1 MSVNMKNGRTD
12 LSIVLSGEA
21 GQGIQTLERL
31 LMKMFKLSGRYVFS
45 FSEFMSR
52 IRGGNNSTEIR
63 VSSQRVDSFIERI
76 DVFIPFGPG
85 AMARFHDRITGDTT
99 ILGDTVCIED
109 RYRNGGYTVVEIPL
123 SEIAKGVGGKTFLN
137 LVVMGLFAG
146 MYGISE
152 DGAREQVRSYFS
164 RAAADVIEKNIEALV
179 KGVETG
185 RDIARS
191 RNIGILPAASPD
203 AAKELLFNGAEI
215 IALGGIAGGCNFV
228 SSYPMSPS
236 TDVLVNFAKY
246 SEEFEIVVEQ
256 AEDEICAVNMAIAS
270 WYAGGRAMVTTSGG
284 GFALMTEGLSLA
296 GATES
301 PLVIHLG
308 QRPGP
313 ATGMPTRTEQGD
325 LLFALFSGHGEFPRI
340 IYAPGNYTQGYD
352 LTRKAF
358 YMADKYQ
365 VPVILLTDQYFL
377 DSNCTIMGVEI
388 DGSMSVNSIVVTDN
402 GYRRFRVTE
411 SGISPRGIP
420 GYGTGIVCLD
430 SDEHDEGGYITE
442 DFTVRVEQ
450 MNKRMRKLQ
459 SMGPDSIPPDL
470 HGPNDYR
477 WLVVSWGST
486 LGGILEAIK
495 ESGRSDTAVLHYSQ
509 VHPLHG
515 DTKKYLARARFTAIV
530 ENNYASQFGTLIR
543 MHTGHEFDRKI
554 VKYNGMPFSVEE
566 LAAEFEKF
574 T

>member
-1 MSVNMKNGRTD
+1 MKNGRAD

-63 VSSQRVDSFIERI
+63 VSSERVGSFIERI

-85 AMARFHDRITGDTT
+85 ALARFHDRITGETV
-99 ILGDTVCIED
+99 ILGDPAFIED
-109 RYRNGGYTVVEIPL
+109 RYRRGGYTVVEVPL
-123 SEIAKGVGGKTFLN
+123 SDIAKEIGGKTFLN

-146 MYGISE
+146 ICGINGES
-152 DGAREQVRSYFS
+152 ARSQVRSYFS
-164 RAAADVIEKNIEALV
+164 RAAAEVIEKNIGALAKGIEA
-179 KGVETG
+179 G
-185 RDIARS
+185 RSIARS
-191 RNIGILPAASPD
+191 WNIEIPPATSPD
-203 AAKELLFNGAEI
+203 ASMELLFNGAEI

-246 SEEFEIVVEQ
+246 SEEFGIVVEQ
-256 AEDEICAVNMAIAS
+256 AEDEICAVNMAVAS
-270 WYAGGRAMVTTSGG
+270 WYSGGRAMVTTSGG

-301 PLVIHLG
+301 PLVIHVG

-325 LLFALFSGHGEFPRI
+325 LLFALFAGHGEFPRI
-340 IYAPGNYTQGYD
+340 VYAPGNYVQGFN

-358 YMADKYQ
+358 HVADTYQ
-365 VPVILLTDQYFL
+365 VPVIILTDQYFL
-377 DSNCTIMGVEI
+377 DSNGTVPGLAV
-388 DGSMSVNSIVVTDN
+388 DSPMSASGIVATDE

-430 SDEHDEGGYITE
+430 SDEHDEAGYITE
-442 DFTVRVEQ
+442 DFSVRVEQ

-470 HGPNDYR
+470 YGPVDYR
-477 WLVVSWGST
+477 CLVVSWGST
-486 LGGILEAIK
+486 LSCILEAIK
-495 ESGRSDTAVLHYSQ
+495 ASGRSDTALLHFSQ
-509 VHPLHG
+509 VHPLHE
-515 DTKKYLARARFTAIV
+515 DTKKYLERARYTAIV
-530 ENNYASQFGTLIR
+530 ENNYGSQFGTLIR
-543 MHTGHEFDRKI
+543 MHAGREFNRKI
-554 VKYNGMPFSVEE
+554 LKYNGMPFSVEE
-566 LAAEFEKF
+566 LAAEFKKF